1 MSTEFDD
8 YLRAS
13 RELNGRVERKEL
25 PIATSGAGFE
35 VSPVTFQK
43 VPPLVALVASTDG
56 RITPAGIP
64 AANQALWP
72 KLNAGMA
79 AAGLQARH
87 PCIYFYSQGAQ
98 GSFVLEIGFPFPQ
111 MPDPPPA
118 GVRVRRDEEHWCA
131 SVVLIGDFM
140 KHIGA
145 AWDAVKGEV
154 AARGLARSGEDRE
167 IYHHMTDFI
176 CTEVQIGLSGEPS
189 LT

>member
-1 MSTEFDD
+1 VSSEFDD

-25 PIATSGAGFE
+25 PIATTGAGFE
-35 VSPVTFQK
+35 VSTVTFAE

-56 RITPAGIP
+56 RITPDQIP

-72 KLNAGMA
+72 RLNAGMT

-87 PCIYFYSQGAQ
+87 PCIYFYSESSQ
-98 GSFVLEIGFPFPQ
+98 GSFVLEIGFPFPA

-118 GVRVRRDEEHWCA
+118 GVRVRRDEAHWCA
-131 SVVLIGDFM
+131 SVVLVGDFM

-145 AWDAVKGEV
+145 AWEAVTREV
-154 AARGLARSGEDRE
+154 TGRGLQRSGEDRE

-176 CTEVQIGLSGEPS
+176 CTEVQLGLRGPPA
-189 LT
+189 T